1 MTNKSRLFGYIF
13 MAVITIVGLSLFIY
27 QVVNH
32 TVVEWRLIITALFL
46 VFNLIISIKGII
58 DCKKALAGSDKN
70 DK

>member
-1 MTNKSRLFGYIF
+1 
-13 MAVITIVGLSLFIY
+13 MAVITIVGLSLFVY
-27 QVVNH
+27 QVVNY

-58 DCKKALAGSDKN
+58 DCKKALADGDKN